1 VRGVF
6 VSVAVEMPV
15 LARDAAQD
23 AAGQAVPQLQF
34 KTQVLLPLPLPL
46 LLPLPLP
53 LPLLLLLLLPLPPL
67 SIPILLLLI
76 PMLQVLQQAE
86 RHFR

>member
-1 VRGVF
+1 MRGVF

-34 KTQVLLPLPLPL
+34 KTQVQLQLV
-46 LLPLPLP
+46 
-53 LPLLLLLLLPLPPL
+53 

-76 PMLQVLQQAE
+76 PMLQVL
-86 RHFR
+86 

>member
-1 VRGVF
+1 MRGVF

-53 LPLLLLLLLPLPPL
+53 LPPL

>member
-1 VRGVF
+1 MRGVF

-46 LLPLPLP
+46 PL
-53 LPLLLLLLLPLPPL
+53 L